1 MSGFHQLLL
10 DGNSGQFTTNP
21 HLLTKT
27 HFISFSLNI
36 YTEDALAT
44 IPAVAAARLHPPSMG
59 FEATKQGI
67 MFCNGVA
74 TIWHLK
80 LIAEFNWL
88 LLQKSY
94 PLMRIKDFT
103 LHGKCPYLIVSPICF
118 VLLEFVQCGPVSCLP
133 SPLRFCRHWLGKI
146 FCTKASILSTPA
158 CQTFS
163 ENLCYGKEETEGE
176 LMADGVVFVVRLL
189 LYWWLRSW
197 SNDKL
202 LNS

>member
-36 YTEDALAT
+36 YTEAT
-44 IPAVAAARLHPPSMG
+44 LPDHPSGGTARLNPPSMG
-59 FEATKQGI
+59 FEATKRGI

-80 LIAEFNWL
+80 LIAEFHWIVL

-94 PLMRIKDFT
+94 PLMQWKDFT
-103 LHGKCPYLIVSPICF
+103 LHGKCPHLIVSPSCF
-118 VLLEFVQCGPVSCLP
+118 VHAWDCSVRPRLLSPLSAEVLP
-133 SPLRFCRHWLGKI
+133 SLTRQNILHKSIHLEHASLPNFLREPLLWKRGDRGR
-146 FCTKASILSTPA
+146 
-158 CQTFS
+158 
-163 ENLCYGKEETEGE
+163 
-176 LMADGVVFVVRLL
+176 ADGVVFVVRLL

>member
-36 YTEDALAT
+36 YTEATLAT

-80 LIAEFNWL
+80 LIAEFNWITSAEIISFDAM
-88 LLQKSY
+88 KRFY
-94 PLMRIKDFT
+94 FAWK
-103 LHGKCPYLIVSPICF
+103 VSIPICF
-118 VLLEFVQCGPVSCLP
+118 VHAWDCSVRPRLLSPFSAEVLP
-133 SPLRFCRHWLGKI
+133 SLTRQNILHKSIHLEHASLPNFLREPLLWKRGDRGR
-146 FCTKASILSTPA
+146 
-158 CQTFS
+158 
-163 ENLCYGKEETEGE
+163 
-176 LMADGVVFVVRLL
+176 ADG
-189 LYWWLRSW
+189 WWCGICCEAAAVLMVEVLIKW
-197 SNDKL
+197 
-202 LNS
+202 